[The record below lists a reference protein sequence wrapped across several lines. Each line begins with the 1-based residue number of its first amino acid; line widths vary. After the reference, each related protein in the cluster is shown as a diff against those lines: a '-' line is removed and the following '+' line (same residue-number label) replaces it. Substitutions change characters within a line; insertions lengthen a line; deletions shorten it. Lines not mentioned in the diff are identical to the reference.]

1 VSSTYETDVFRWSTE
16 QAALLRR
23 LAAGEQV
30 NAAIDWPNVIDE
42 VETVGRS
49 ERAALRSHLVVI
61 IEHLLKLAASPA
73 SEPRRG
79 WMDSINRARD
89 EVQIVLQE
97 SPSLRPAVNDLI
109 AEGASRAARRVKQ
122 ALALFDET
130 PRVAIDSL
138 SFTEDQI
145 LGDWFP
151 T

>member
-1 VSSTYETDVFRWSTE
+1 VSSTYETDVARWSTE

-61 IEHLLKLAASPA
+61 IEHLMKLAASPA
-73 SEPRRG
+73 SEPRKG

-89 EVQIVLQE
+89 EVQIVLQD
-97 SPSLRPAVNDLI
+97 SPSLRPAANDFI
-109 AEGASRAARRVKQ
+109 AEGTPRAARRVTQ
-122 ALALFDET
+122 ALSLFDET

>member
-1 VSSTYETDVFRWSTE
+1 MTSSYETDVFRWSTE

-73 SEPRRG
+73 TEPRNG
-79 WMDSINRARD
+79 WMDSVNRARD
-89 EVQIVLQE
+89 EVQIVLQD
-97 SPSLRPAVNDLI
+97 SPSLRPAVSDLI
-109 AEGASRAARRVKQ
+109 VESRPRARRRVAQ
-122 ALALFDET
+122 ALSLFGET
-130 PRVAIDSL
+130 PRVPIDSL